1 MPALQLGHAHTSAIT
16 GVGIEELRQRIQ
28 DAVSGIHRE
37 TPATIRLRAGIS
49 KAGESLAYVQKNMT
63 GCDGVSPD
71 EALLAVLLRQAIDS
85 LGEVTGAVVG
95 TDILDRVFSRH
106 CIGK

>member
-1 MPALQLGHAHTSAIT
+1 MTGPQEWIQTSVKA
-16 GVGIEELRQRIQ
+16 GVGVEKLRQRILEI
-28 DAVSGIHRE
+28 VSSLERA
-37 TPATIRLRAGIS
+37 TPATIRLRAGLES
-49 KAGESLAYVQKNMT
+49 ARESLVQAEKSMT
-63 GCDGVSPD
+63 GCDGLPPD
-71 EALLAVLLRQAIDS
+71 EALLAVLLRHAIDA

>member
-1 MPALQLGHAHTSAIT
+1 
-16 GVGIEELRQRIQ
+16 
-28 DAVSGIHRE
+28 
-37 TPATIRLRAGIS
+37 
-49 KAGESLAYVQKNMT
+49 MT
-63 GCDGVSPD
+63 GCDGGSLD